1 MGKVTGGIF
10 GPIVNK
16 VGSVIFAVNKGQNVV
31 RSKPASVS
39 QANSEAQLFQ
49 RAKMTLMVALYR
61 LTSAAANMGY
71 TATPNPSSPYNA
83 FTSYNIK
90 NGTSGSTSSTVTYD
104 FASLL
109 FANGS
114 LGTTAVTSVAIDS
127 ADEGLT
133 FSFSS
138 STPLSGQASTDK
150 IYVVVHNAT
159 QGLWDT
165 QIATETR
172 ASGSADVTLAMNV
185 AAADVCHVY
194 IFFYSEDG
202 SKSGVNTYN
211 LVNAS

>member
-10 GPIVNK
+10 GQVVNK
-16 VGSVIFAVNKGQNVV
+16 VGNVIFAVNKGQNVV

-61 LTSAAANMGY
+61 LTSAAVNMGY

-104 FASLL
+104 YASLL

-127 ADEGLT
+127 SDEGLT
-133 FSFSS
+133 FSYSS
-138 STPLSGQASTDK
+138 GTPLSGQASTDK
-150 IYVVVHNAT
+150 IYIVVYNVT
-159 QGLWDT
+159 QDIWET
-165 QIATETR
+165 QIASETR
-172 ASGSADVTLAMNV
+172 ADGAADVTLTMNV
-185 AAADVCHVY
+185 AASDACHVW

-211 LVNAS
+211 SVTAS